1 MNKHGIKL
9 TDNMKKILS
18 FAFALAAVS
27 FAVSCNKET
36 AATVETETVTFSIEL
51 PGAIQSKAIA
61 DGEKAKTLYYATYT
75 KEGKQ
80 LPSLS
85 NTTDGA
91 DISGKTATVTLQLVK
106 DIPYH
111 VVFWAQDKD
120 CQAFTFDWA
129 NATMTVSYDGAAN
142 DDLRDAFYAVVNNV
156 VMANGASLPTGDL
169 DGNGQV
175 EEFSSVNLKRP
186 FAQINFGTAQ
196 NDYDSVTEYYDV
208 ASVDAGMKS
217 AFVCSAQLPNVLN
230 LLDRSVSDD
239 ASAYVSANFTATKIP
254 NDPYTIEVNKEIYR
268 YVAMNYVLA
277 GDTPIEIDE
286 VTATFTYR
294 APNSTADD
302 INRPIT
308 VFNVPILR
316 NYRTNIIGDL
326 FTVDTKI
333 EVVVVPNFDDDADH
347 NNEIDDPDHIITVPQ
362 P

>member
-1 MNKHGIKL
+1 
-9 TDNMKKILS
+9 MKNILS

-61 DGEKAKTLYYATYT
+61 DGEKATTLYYATYT

-80 LPSLS
+80 LLSLS
-85 NTTDGA
+85 NTTDGVA
-91 DISGKTATVTLQLVK
+91 ISGKTATVTLQLVK

-111 VVFWAQDKD
+111 VVFWAQDKAQD
-120 CQAFTFDWA
+120 KDRQAFTFDWGK
-129 NATMTVSYDGAAN
+129 ATMTVSYDGAAN

-169 DGNGQV
+169 DGNGEV

-208 ASVDAGMKS
+208 TSVDAGMKS

-230 LLDRSVSDD
+230 LLDRSVSGD
-239 ASAYVSANFTATKIP
+239 ASANFTATVIP
-254 NDPYTIEVNKEIYR
+254 GDPKGLKVGGKDYR
-268 YVAMNYVLA
+268 YVSMNYVLA
-277 GDTPIEIDE
+277 PAGDTPEMIDE

-294 APNSTADD
+294 HDPTATSDD

-308 VFNVPILR
+308 VVNVPILR
-316 NYRTNIIGDL
+316 NYRTNIIGDF
-326 FTVDTKI
+326 FTVDTPFTVI
-333 EVVVVPNFDDDADH
+333 VVSEFDDDA
-347 NNEIDDPDHIITVPQ
+347 NNDGEIDDPDHIITVPQ
-362 P
+362 Q